1 VEQLLLV
8 SSRARAKRSCT
19 FCAPETGW
27 LTVEAA
33 AEATGWPPLSLLRLA
48 QSSELH
54 FRYGPDGVF
63 LICAISLSLKVLK
76 GDKENET

>member
-1 VEQLLLV
+1 
-8 SSRARAKRSCT
+8 
-19 FCAPETGW
+19 
-27 LTVEAA
+27 VEAA
-33 AEATGWPPLSLLRLA
+33 AEATGWTPHSLLRLA
-48 QSSELH
+48 QSGELH